1 MSLSTEEKKEIFK
14 EHGKSESDTGT
25 SEAQI
30 ALFTTRINHLTDHL
44 KRNRKDFATQRSLIA
59 MVGKRRKLLNYLKDK
74 EIGRYRAIIK
84 KLNLRK

>member
-14 EHGKSESDTGT
+14 KHGKSESDTGT

-74 EIGRYRAIIK
+74 EIERYRAIIK
-84 KLNLRK
+84 TLNLRK